1 MSLDIDDEKLLQK
14 YKIVWAKIE
23 GLESVELNALL
34 VYHERYMKPKV
45 RTYDKVYTNFRGLNV
60 PENAIEYDVVK
71 SNNSKECISWHHW
84 SFNHWFKFSKFHL

>member
-23 GLESVELNALL
+23 GLENVEVNALL

-45 RTYDKVYTNFRGLNV
+45 RTYD
-60 PENAIEYDVVK
+60 
-71 SNNSKECISWHHW
+71 
-84 SFNHWFKFSKFHL
+84 

>member
-45 RTYDKVYTNFRGLNV
+45 RTYDKVYTNF
-60 PENAIEYDVVK
+60 VV
-71 SNNSKECISWHHW
+71 
-84 SFNHWFKFSKFHL
+84 